1 LINLSWPA
9 KKYAGEIRQR
19 FERRPNGAGA
29 IAARVYR
36 CQTQSLPMLEDDIM
50 NTSDLLEQLLRG
62 QASAGQQSAN
72 PAGGSGGLGGLL
84 GGLLGGGSGAASG
97 GGSAGGLGGLG
108 GLLGG
113 LLGGGAGGGLGG
125 ALGGALGGGGGTQSR
140 SGGTNYAAL
149 ASLGMMAFQ
158 AYQAWQRSQ
167 ASAAPQQTPQ
177 TANLLAG
184 PEIEEHSHAVLRAL
198 IAAAKADGRIDDA
211 EKHLISS
218 EIGKHTDDPQLQ
230 QWLDAEV
237 AKPLDPDEVAQAANG
252 DPAVAAEMYLASVML
267 VDDQQDAERS
277 YLDELAAALQI
288 DPDLQVH
295 LEQQAKAQV

>member
-1 LINLSWPA
+1 
-9 KKYAGEIRQR
+9 
-19 FERRPNGAGA
+19 
-29 IAARVYR
+29 
-36 CQTQSLPMLEDDIM
+36 M

-62 QASAGQQSAN
+62 QASAGQQQSGASA
-72 PAGGSGGLGGLL
+72 GDGLGGLGGLL
-84 GGLLGGGSGAASG
+84 GGLLGGGGNG
-97 GGSAGGLGGLG
+97 GGSPAGGLGGLG

-113 LLGGGAGGGLGG
+113 LLGGGGGLGG
-125 ALGGALGGGGGTQSR
+125 GALGGGTQSR

-177 TANLLAG
+177 TADLLAG
-184 PEIEEHSHAVLRAL
+184 PQVEEHSHAVLRAL
-198 IAAAKADGRIDDA
+198 IAAAKADGRIDDS

-218 EIGKHTDDPQLQ
+218 EIGRHTDDPNLQ

-237 AKPLDPDEVAQAANG
+237 AKPLDASEVAQAANN
-252 DPAVAAEMYLASVML
+252 DPAVAAEMYIASVML
-267 VDDQQDAERS
+267 VDDQQDAERN

-288 DPDLQVH
+288 DPELQVH
-295 LEQQAKAQV
+295 LEQQAKGTA

>member
-1 LINLSWPA
+1 
-9 KKYAGEIRQR
+9 
-19 FERRPNGAGA
+19 
-29 IAARVYR
+29 
-36 CQTQSLPMLEDDIM
+36 M

-72 PAGGSGGLGGLL
+72 PAGGLGGLGGLL
-84 GGLLGGGSGAASG
+84 GGLLGGADSTGTRAGSA
-97 GGSAGGLGGLG
+97 AGGLGGLG

-113 LLGGGAGGGLGG
+113 LLGGGGGLDG

-167 ASAAPQQTPQ
+167 AGSAPQQTPQ

-198 IAAAKADGRIDDA
+198 IAAAKADGRIDDS

-218 EIGKHTDDPQLQ
+218 EIGKHTADPQLQ

-237 AKPLDPDEVAQAANG
+237 AKPLNPSEVAQSANG
-252 DPAVAAEMYLASVML
+252 DPAVAAEMYLTSVML
-267 VDDQQDAERS
+267 VDDQQDAERT

-288 DPDLQVH
+288 DPQLQVH
-295 LEQQAKAQV
+295 LEQQAKGQA

>member
-1 LINLSWPA
+1 
-9 KKYAGEIRQR
+9 
-19 FERRPNGAGA
+19 
-29 IAARVYR
+29 
-36 CQTQSLPMLEDDIM
+36 M

-62 QASAGQQSAN
+62 QASTGQQSSAS
-72 PAGGSGGLGGLL
+72 AGGGLGGLGGLL

-113 LLGGGAGGGLGG
+113 LLGGSAGGGLGG
-125 ALGGALGGGGGTQSR
+125 AMGGGSSTQSR

-167 ASAAPQQTPQ
+167 ASSAPQQTPQ

-198 IAAAKADGRIDDA
+198 IAAAKADGRIDES

-218 EIGKHTDDPQLQ
+218 EIGKHTEDPQLQ

-237 AKPLDPDEVAQAANG
+237 AKPLNPSEVAQSANG

-295 LEQQAKAQV
+295 LERQAKGQA